1 MPGFRDL
8 PQALRH
14 KIAENLSDE
23 DIIRFAQTNRSNNT
37 ATHIKSLLQ
46 AAQVEKYIKREVAKR
61 LDPEQF
67 NLHVDIDKQSCT
79 VHVKIV
85 YNQPIER
92 SSTRDPNPN
101 SRTGLTYGMPAML
114 AMVDAFE
121 EKAPCFSSSSTEEH
135 LYFEG
140 ESLKKLLNM
149 TGNSRQQTSALAL
162 YATTRVMLQHSEQ
175 HELSEQL
182 EDSDLVM

>member
-1 MPGFRDL
+1 MQNTYRG
-8 PQALRH
+8 
-14 KIAENLSDE
+14 SDAY
-23 DIIRFAQTNRSNNT
+23 DRSNNA

-61 LDPEQF
+61 VDPEQF
-67 NLHVDIDKQSCT
+67 KLHVDIDARNYK
-79 VHVKIV
+79 VHIKIE
-85 YNQPIER
+85 YNKPVEA
-92 SSTRDPNPN
+92 SFTWTEDPS
-101 SRTGLTYGMPAML
+101 SRTGLIYGMPAML

-121 EKAPCFSSSSTEEH
+121 DKTPNFSSSSTEEH

-175 HELSEQL
+175 YELSQQP
-182 EDSDLVM
+182 EDSYLAM

>member
-8 PQALRH
+8 PQVLRH

-23 DIIRFAQTNRSNNT
+23 DIIRFAQTNRLNNA

-79 VHVKIV
+79 VHVKIA
-85 YNQPIER
+85 YNQPVER
-92 SSTRDPNPN
+92 SSTAA
-101 SRTGLTYGMPAML
+101 SHGVLSTG
-114 AMVDAFE
+114 
-121 EKAPCFSSSSTEEH
+121 
-135 LYFEG
+135 
-140 ESLKKLLNM
+140 
-149 TGNSRQQTSALAL
+149 
-162 YATTRVMLQHSEQ
+162 
-175 HELSEQL
+175 
-182 EDSDLVM
+182 